1 MLKKTA
7 IFTILT
13 LILIQF
19 IHVDK
24 TNPKIDKNIELNAPH
39 DVMYILKRSC
49 YDCHSYETKWPY
61 YSNIAPISFVVA
73 SHVKDAR
80 SAINFSKWELIDS
93 KTKVDRLKRA
103 IQTVNNGMM
112 ALPSYVYAHKGAK
125 LTKSEKEVLT
135 SWFKQEL
142 SSLEKN

>member
-7 IFTILT
+7 IFTIIS

-24 TNPKIDKNIELNAPH
+24 NNPKVDKQLEVKAPK
-39 DVMYILKRSC
+39 DVMGILKRSC
-49 YDCHSYETKWPY
+49 YDCHSDETKWPA

-80 SAINFSKWELIDS
+80 AAMNFSTWKVIDS
-93 KTKVDRLKRA
+93 KIKVQRLKRA

-112 ALPSYVYAHKGAK
+112 ALPSYIFAHQNAK
-125 LTKSEKEVLT
+125 LTKEEKSILT
-135 SWFKQEL
+135 TWFKKE
-142 SSLEKN
+142 LEKDI

>member
-1 MLKKTA
+1 LLKKTA
-7 IFTILT
+7 IFTVIT

-24 TNPKIDKNIELNAPH
+24 TNPKVDKELEVKAPK
-39 DVMYILKRSC
+39 DVMHILKRSC
-49 YDCHSYETKWPY
+49 YDCHSYETKWPA

-80 SAINFSKWELIDS
+80 AAMNFSTWKLIDS
-93 KTKVDRLKRA
+93 KIKVQRLKRA

-112 ALPSYVYAHKGAK
+112 ALPSYLYAHKNAK
-125 LTKSEKEVLT
+125 LSTDEKKIISAWFEKE
-135 SWFKQEL
+135 L
-142 SSLEKN
+142 SALKH

>member
-1 MLKKTA
+1 MFKKTA
-7 IFTILT
+7 IFTVIV

-24 TNPKIDKNIELNAPH
+24 TNPKVDDQLEVKAPE
-39 DVMYILKRSC
+39 DVMNILKKSC
-49 YDCHSYETKWPY
+49 YDCHSYETKWPS

-80 SAINFSKWELIDS
+80 RAMNFSTWKVIDS
-93 KTKVDRLKRA
+93 KIKEERLKRA

-112 ALPSYVYAHKGAK
+112 ALPSYIYAHKNAK
-125 LTKSEKEVLT
+125 LDNDEKKIL
-135 SWFKQEL
+135 SAWFKEEL
-142 SSLEKN
+142 SALKN